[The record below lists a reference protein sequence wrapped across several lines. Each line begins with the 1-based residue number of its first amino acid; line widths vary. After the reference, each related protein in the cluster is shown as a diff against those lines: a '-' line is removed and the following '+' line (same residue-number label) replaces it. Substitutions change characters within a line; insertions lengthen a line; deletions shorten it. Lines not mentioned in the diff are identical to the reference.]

1 MIKLSGCIEM
11 LYRNL
16 PIDER
21 IRKVS
26 ALGMPAF
33 EFWGFG
39 NKDLNLINR
48 LKQEVGLEIATFV
61 ADTGGSLVDPNTR
74 PKFIEGIKRS
84 IEAAKQVGC
93 KNLLILVGNEIP
105 DVRRSIQ
112 RNSIVESLKAVA
124 KMAEDANITLNVE
137 PLNVLVNHKG
147 YYLSTSAEGFQIVS
161 EVGSPSVKLLFDIYH
176 QQITEGNLISNI
188 TANINNIGHF
198 HVADVPGR
206 HEPGSGEINYA
217 NIFKAISDSSYSGFV
232 GLELVTTKPEEEAL
246 KPTLE
251 MVAKLN

>member
-16 PIDER
+16 PLEDR
-21 IRKVS
+21 IKKVAS
-26 ALGMPAF
+26 LGMPAF
-33 EFWGFG
+33 EFWGFA
-39 NKDLNLINR
+39 NKDLSLIQK
-48 LKQEVGLEIATFV
+48 LISQTGLDIATFV
-61 ADTGGSLVDPNTR
+61 AETGGPLVDAGTR

-84 IEAAKQVGC
+84 IEVAKQIGC
-93 KNLLILVGNEIP
+93 KNLLVLVGNELP
-105 DVRRSIQ
+105 NFSRSEQ
-112 RNSIVESLKAVA
+112 HQSIVESLKAVA
-124 KMAEDANITLNVE
+124 KMVEDANVTLNVE

-147 YYLSTSAEGFQIVS
+147 YYLSTSAEGFQIIS
-161 EVGSPSVKLLFDIYH
+161 EVGSPNVKLLFDIYH

-188 TANINNIGHF
+188 TANMNHIGHF

-217 NIFKAISDSSYSGFV
+217 NVFKAISDSGYPGYV
-232 GLELVTTKPEEEAL
+232 GLELITTKPEEEAL

-251 MVAKLN
+251 MAAKLN